1 MNLLNNQNKSLILA
15 SLSVF
20 IFFINSL
27 FPILYTKMR
36 GQTFLLNYWIGFM
49 QTIISFSL
57 QHYKIKSDPSLTH
70 KISLQVQENRDFILL
85 TVRNLLAIAV
95 PVTQIFMV

>member
-1 MNLLNNQNKSLILA
+1 
-15 SLSVF
+15 
-20 IFFINSL
+20 
-27 FPILYTKMR
+27 
-36 GQTFLLNYWIGFM
+36 M